1 MVTTQPVVSCSPFDM
16 FGEREAQNI
25 HMIWKLL
32 ILEISY
38 AGEIKPTVEIEKEA
52 LCRVRPWLLG
62 DLLNKQGIIN

>member
-1 MVTTQPVVSCSPFDM
+1 M

-52 LCRVRPWLLG
+52 LWRVRPWLLG